1 MNFPDGLFPAT
12 WQVLAWLPFTV
23 CLAWAV
29 WKAPWKRLANSTQ
42 SNVWL
47 GAIVSLAA
55 LWSMKAGV
63 HPGLDLHLLGAMV
76 VVLMFGPQL
85 ALLALTL
92 VVAAVTLNGA
102 AGWQAFALNAL
113 AMAILP
119 VGVAYAVHHAV
130 ERWLPRHFF
139 VYVFVTAFLGAA
151 LTVAITGAAV
161 TLVLQIA
168 GTYLADLL
176 YGQYLPYFLLLG
188 FSEGWLTGALV
199 TIMVVYL
206 PRWVSTFDDSRY
218 LLSK

>member
-1 MNFPDGLFPAT
+1 MNFPDGLFPAM
-12 WQVLAWLPFTV
+12 WQALAWLPFTA

-29 WKAPWKRLANSTQ
+29 WKAPWKRLANGTQ

-47 GAIVSLAA
+47 GAMVSLAV

-76 VVLMFGPQL
+76 AVLMFGPQL

-92 VVAAVTLNGA
+92 VAAAVTLNGA

-113 AMAILP
+113 AMAVLP
-119 VGVAYAVHHAV
+119 VGVAHAVHRAV

-139 VYVFVTAFLGAA
+139 IYVFVTAFLGAV
-151 LTVAITGAAV
+151 LTVALTGATV
-161 TLVLQIA
+161 TLLLQVA
-168 GTYLADLL
+168 GTYPADLL
-176 YGQYLPYFLLLG
+176 FGQYLPYFLLLG
-188 FSEGWLTGALV
+188 FPEGWLSGALV

-206 PRWVSTFDDSRY
+206 PRWVCTFDDSRY
-218 LLSK
+218 LLNK